1 MYARDPEGTY
11 LTEDGLGGWSKADSP
26 FCFLQACFE
35 YDAWMQSGFSQDF
48 VSHIPIAADGSC
60 SGLQHYAAITRSS
73 KEAHHVNLVPRD
85 TVGDIYRLVSEAAL
99 PTLQA
104 SASKGDEKAQRI
116 LELGFGRTDVTRNV
130 MTYFYGSG
138 QFGMRDQ
145 HMKDTMQPLADRWEE
160 RLVGKEC
167 VSTCRSRWSPSP

>member
-1 MYARDPEGTY
+1 
-11 LTEDGLGGWSKADSP
+11 
-26 FCFLQACFE
+26 
-35 YDAWMQSGFSQDF
+35 MQSGFSQDF

-104 SASKGDEKAQRI
+104 SASNGAEQAQRI
-116 LELGFGRTDVTRNV
+116 LELGFRRTDVKRTV
-130 MTYFYGSG
+130 MTYFSRPTT
-138 QFGMRDQ
+138 FGMPVKHQ
-145 HMKDTMQPLADRWEE
+145 
-160 RLVGKEC
+160 
-167 VSTCRSRWSPSP
+167 

>member
-1 MYARDPEGTY
+1 M
-11 LTEDGLGGWSKADSP
+11 
-26 FCFLQACFE
+26 
-35 YDAWMQSGFSQDF
+35 
-48 VSHIPIAADGSC
+48 PIAADGSC
-60 SGLQHYAAITRSS
+60 SGLQHDAAITRSS
-73 KEAHHVNLVPRD
+73 KEAHHVNLFPRD

-116 LELGFGRTDVTRNV
+116 LELGFGRNDVKRNV

-145 HMKDTMQPLADRWEE
+145 HMKDTMQPLADQEIGRASCRE
-160 RLVGKEC
+160 RGCQYV
-167 VSTCRSRWSPSP
+167 

>member
-73 KEAHHVNLVPRD
+73 KDAHHVNHVPRA
-85 TVGDIYRLVSEAAL
+85 TVGDSYRLVPQPAL
-99 PTLQA
+99 PTPQT
-104 SASKGDEKAQRI
+104 SHP
-116 LELGFGRTDVTRNV
+116 N
-130 MTYFYGSG
+130 
-138 QFGMRDQ
+138 RD
-145 HMKDTMQPLADRWEE
+145 
-160 RLVGKEC
+160 
-167 VSTCRSRWSPSP
+167 

>member
-1 MYARDPEGTY
+1 
-11 LTEDGLGGWSKADSP
+11 
-26 FCFLQACFE
+26 
-35 YDAWMQSGFSQDF
+35 MQSGFSQDF
-48 VSHIPIAADGSC
+48 VSHIPIAADGGC

-116 LELGFGRTDVTRNV
+116 LELR
-130 MTYFYGSG
+130 S
-138 QFGMRDQ
+138 
-145 HMKDTMQPLADRWEE
+145 EE
-160 RLVGKEC
+160 RRVGKEC
-167 VSTCRSRWSPSP
+167 VSTCRSRSSPYI

>member
-1 MYARDPEGTY
+1 MRRRPTRSTRTDTLFPYTTLFRSEHELEILMYARDPEGTY

-73 KEAHHVNLVPRD
+73 TEAHPVNLVPRD
-85 TVGDIYRLVSEAAL
+85 TMGDIYRLVSEAAL

-104 SASKGDEKAQRI
+104 SASNGDEI
-116 LELGFGRTDVTRNV
+116 SDGRR
-130 MTYFYGSG
+130 
-138 QFGMRDQ
+138 
-145 HMKDTMQPLADRWEE
+145 
-160 RLVGKEC
+160 VGKEC
-167 VSTCRSRWSPSP
+167 IG